1 MSQFPPMSPGS
12 VGMRPHRGT
21 LILILGILAFFICG
35 IILGP
40 VAFFMGS
47 ADLKA
52 MRAGQMDPS
61 GEGITNAGRIC
72 GLIAAILNVLFVVIW
87 VVMMV
92 VAVGAGVAGA
102 GAAGSP

>member
-12 VGMRPHRGT
+12 AGMRPHRGT
-21 LILILGILAFFICG
+21 LILIFGILAFFICG

-40 VAFFMGS
+40 IAFFMGS

-72 GLIAAILNVLFVVIW
+72 GLIAAILNVLIFIIW
-87 VVMMV
+87 IVMMV
-92 VAVGAGVAGA
+92 VAVVAGA
-102 GAAGSP
+102 GAANSP